1 MLVRTTLPT
10 LPRMVQPNAPP
21 LPRPRGLAR
30 LVQRAMNPAELR
42 RLYRAAHEVD
52 TLLARAGALQ
62 DRYALAEALLRAALA
77 DGPLIL
83 PGYLAFLSDGRA
95 TVARS
100 AITDAAQLALWR
112 HAP

>member
-1 MLVRTTLPT
+1 MTPTT
-10 LPRMVQPNAPP
+10 
-21 LPRPRGLAR
+21 
-30 LVQRAMNPAELR
+30 LR
-42 RLYRAAHEVD
+42 RLYRAARAVD
-52 TLLARAGALQ
+52 TIPDRAAALQ
-62 DRYALAEALLRAALA
+62 ARYDHAEIILRAALT

-112 HAP
+112 TLQEKIA